1 MWRSDG
7 SGGPD
12 VAPIRSR
19 STVPASRRLIAWGG
33 IARGIAQ
40 NQALAVPAVRRWA
53 ASRHAL
59 PGEDAGRAD
68 AYQSYRTHT
77 DVAGKAIL
85 ELGPGKRLD
94 VLRAARRDGARRCVA
109 VDIVPYRD
117 PEPGI
122 EYRIYDGRSLPFGDA
137 EFDVVWSWSVFEHLR
152 WPAITLGEVARV
164 LRPDGVMIARIDL
177 RDHYA
182 LRPGPWREREEWL
195 NCLRYPAWLWWLASS
210 RRAAY
215 VNRLRAS
222 EWMTLFRAAGL
233 PPAHVGRQTSEVL
246 RDAWRRQEWLRRW
259 TEDDIAIFGL
269 DVVARRA

>member
-1 MWRSDG
+1 M
-7 SGGPD
+7 P
-12 VAPIRSR
+12 PF
-19 STVPASRRLIAWGG
+19 RRLIDWCG
-33 IARGIAQ
+33 IARGVAQ
-40 NQALAVPAVRRWA
+40 NLALAVPAVRGWA

-59 PGEDAGRAD
+59 PGEDAGGVD

-85 ELGPGKRLD
+85 ELGPGRRLD
-94 VLRAARRDGARRCVA
+94 ILRAARRDGARRCVA

-117 PEPGI
+117 TEPGI
-122 EYRIYDGRSLPFGDA
+122 EYGVYDGRSLPFSDA
-137 EFDVVWSWSVFEHLR
+137 EFDIVWSWSVLEHLR
-152 WPAITLGEVARV
+152 SPAITLGEVARV
-164 LRPDGVMIARIDL
+164 LRPAGVMIARIDL

-222 EWMTLFRAAGL
+222 EWLTLLRAAGL
-233 PPAHVGRQTSEVL
+233 PPAHLRRQTSDVL

-259 TEDDIAIFGL
+259 TEDDIATFGL

>member
-1 MWRSDG
+1 M
-7 SGGPD
+7 
-12 VAPIRSR
+12 
-19 STVPASRRLIAWGG
+19 ASSERLISWGG

-53 ASRHAL
+53 ESRHSL
-59 PGEDAGRAD
+59 PDEDAAKAAKAD
-68 AYQSYRTHT
+68 VYRSYRTHT
-77 DVAGKAIL
+77 DVAGKVIL

-109 VDIVPYRD
+109 VDIVSYRD
-117 PEPGI
+117 AEPGI

-137 EFDVVWSWSVFEHLR
+137 EFDVVWSWSVLEHLR

-164 LRPDGVMIARIDL
+164 LRPAGVMIARIDL

-182 LRPGPWREREEWL
+182 LRPGPWSEREEWL
-195 NCLRYPAWLWWLASS
+195 DCLRYPAWLWWLASS

-222 EWMTLFRAAGL
+222 EWLTLLRAAGL
-233 PPAHVGRQTSEVL
+233 SPAHLRRQTSDVL
-246 RDAWRRQEWLRRW
+246 RDAWRRQAWLRRW
-259 TEDDIAIFGL
+259 TEDDIATFGL